1 MSLDQAPGHT
11 LLPSPTQIAPPPA
24 QSALLPYSSAASTTL
39 RSQSSSFQRTKAE
52 AGGGGLAHLPHSMV
66 LCQVAVS
73 IPGPAFL
80 RLQSASSLIH
90 IYPERRD
97 NQLGPPRSSLKSDPW
112 GCPSFALPKLH
123 HQASSLGR
131 RGGEAWGEGRARR
144 ERGRLGGGLGAAGL
158 VGNACHSSSVPTQ
171 PGSSTHQ
178 EREIESIPVRH
189 VNGPGT
195 GD

>member
-11 LLPSPTQIAPPPA
+11 LLPNPTQIAPPPA
-24 QSALLPYSSAASTTL
+24 HSALLPCSSAASTTL
-39 RSQSSSFQRTKAE
+39 RSQFSSFQRTQAE

-73 IPGPAFL
+73 IPGPVFL
-80 RLQSASSLIH
+80 RLQSASGLIH
-90 IYPERRD
+90 IYPGRRD
-97 NQLGPPRSSLKSDPW
+97 NQLGPPRSSLKFDPW
-112 GCPSFALPKLH
+112 GCPSLALSFITKL
-123 HQASSLGR
+123 ALW
-131 RGGEAWGEGRARR
+131 GGGAWGEGRAGR